1 MKKERTWTFGGRLMY
16 QKGRNGFISREREQI
31 CMYKKGNL
39 AGDMVKLVNISLLQ
53 RYGKKR
59 DSSFI
64 FFASIQ

>member
-1 MKKERTWTFGGRLMY
+1 MY

-31 CMYKKGNL
+31 CMYKKGDL

-59 DSSFI
+59 DIVYFLCINTKSW
-64 FFASIQ
+64 

>member
-1 MKKERTWTFGGRLMY
+1 MY

-64 FFASIQ
+64 FFALI